1 MSKSTLEV
9 IKLKPLPAATFA
21 RLSICAAHDNRPDE
35 LLEIFHDLQHE
46 LGYVPDQVLPVIANA
61 LNRSRAE
68 IYGVL
73 TFYHEFRRTPGGR
86 HNVKIC
92 RAEACQAMHT
102 QTLCRHAEEKLGVKF
117 GETTAD
123 GQFSLEAVYCLGN
136 CALSPAMMIDGDLY
150 GCVDKERFDNI
161 ISDLDRGAAA

>member
-1 MSKSTLEV
+1 MTKSTTEV
-9 IKLKPLPAATFA
+9 KFEPPPGADIAALT
-21 RLSICAAHDNRPDE
+21 ICAAHDNRPDE

-46 LGYVPDQVLPVIANA
+46 FGYVPDQTLPIIANA

-86 HNVKIC
+86 HNIKIC

-102 QTLCRHAEEKLGVKF
+102 QELCRHAEDKLRVKF

-136 CALSPAMMIDGDLY
+136 CALSPAIMIDGELY
-150 GCVDKERFDNI
+150 GCVDKERFDVI

>member
-1 MSKSTLEV
+1 MTKSTLNV
-9 IKLKPLPAATFA
+9 KNVAPAGSDEFA
-21 RLSICAAHDNRPDE
+21 RTICAAHDNRPDA
-35 LLEIFHDLQHE
+35 LLEIFHDLQHD
-46 LGYVPDQVLPVIANA
+46 LGYVPEETLTVIADI

-73 TFYHEFRRTPGGR
+73 TFYHEFRRTPGGQ
-86 HNVKIC
+86 HTIKIC

-102 QTLCRHAEEKLGVKF
+102 QELCRHAQDKLRVKF

-123 GQFSLEAVYCLGN
+123 GKFNLEAVYCLGN

-150 GCVDKERFDNI
+150 GCVDKERFDDI
-161 ISDLDRGAAA
+161 IADIDRGAAA

>member
-9 IKLKPLPAATFA
+9 VIEPPTGSAERA
-21 RLSICAAHDNRPDE
+21 RSICAAHGDRPDE

-46 LGYVPDQVLPVIANA
+46 LGYIPDLVLPVIANA

-86 HNVKIC
+86 HNIKIC

-117 GETTAD
+117 GETTPDARVT
-123 GQFSLEAVYCLGN
+123 LEAVYCLGL
-136 CALSPAMMIDGDLY
+136 CHSSPAALLDHDHVVGMLDEAKLDALL
-150 GCVDKERFDNI
+150 KE
-161 ISDLDRGAAA
+161 AQA

>member
-1 MSKSTLEV
+1 MTKFTPEVVINPSAGSETL
-9 IKLKPLPAATFA
+9 A
-21 RLSICAAHDNRPDE
+21 RTICAAHDNRPDE
-35 LLEIFHDLQHE
+35 LLEIFHELQHE
-46 LGYVPDQVLPVIANA
+46 LGYVPEETLPVIANA

-86 HNVKIC
+86 HTIKIC

-102 QTLCRHAEEKLGVKF
+102 QQLCHHAEEKLRVKF

-123 GQFSLEAVYCLGN
+123 GQFNLEAVYCLGN
-136 CALSPAMMIDGDLY
+136 CALSPAVMIDNELY
-150 GCVDKERFDNI
+150 GCVDKERFDSI
-161 ISDLDRGAAA
+161 IADFDRGAAQ

>member
-1 MSKSTLEV
+1 MSKPNLEV
-9 IKLKPLPAATFA
+9 VSEAPSGSEELA
-21 RLSICAAHDNRPDE
+21 REICAQHGDRPDE
-35 LLEIFHDLQHE
+35 LLEIFHAIQHR
-46 LGYVPDQVLPVIANA
+46 LGYVPEQVLPVLANA

-86 HNVKIC
+86 HTIKIC

-102 QTLCRHAEEKLGVKF
+102 QSLCQHAQDKLGVQF

-123 GQFSLEAVYCLGN
+123 GQFNLEAVYCLGN
-136 CALSPAMMIDGDLY
+136 CALSPAMMIDNDLF
-150 GCVDKERFDNI
+150 GCVDKERFDSI
-161 ISDLDRGAAA
+161 LTDLDRGAAA